1 MKAVLFLLVGLV
13 SACGGAARGDS
24 HSVYCIAPTAKAEY
38 TQALIDATEEWNTL
52 AGTSLSVVVGECP
65 TDKPGSTYAVSAG
78 GASHGAAAT
87 TYYMRGSVNN
97 EMRYSES
104 RTPNE
109 VRTDFLHEIGHSLGM
124 GHLSDRTAIMFT
136 NTNDVQHLT
145 ESDVQAYWNISPIK

>member
-24 HSVYCIAPTAKAEY
+24 HSVYCIAPTTKAEY

-78 GASHGAAAT
+78 GTSHGAAAT
-87 TYYMRGSVNN
+87 TYYEPDSANN
-97 EMRYSES
+97 EMHYSDS

-124 GHLSDRTAIMFT
+124 EHLSDPTAIMYAYT
-136 NTNDVQHLT
+136 NNTQHLT
-145 ESDVQAYWNISPIK
+145 ENDLQAYWNLHL